1 MGNVQAF
8 IDIVTKS
15 WFAPKTWA
23 FWRAL
28 IVCFFAFNIIGH
40 WIELG
45 YCVIIDA
52 AFDVVEDDYPVW
64 DDPWWHPYWVYGL
77 GAVFMTLVFEP
88 LKEHLSKRSKTIWGA
103 VLKTFLL
110 AILVSMTLELVFGL
124 LVNQPDANGEY
135 PYWNN
140 EKLPFNILNQ
150 AWLVNDFFLGFAATV
165 YVWLVFPL
173 VCAGF
178 ERLKP
183 RAANIVFAIITVGFA
198 LCCLTSYLE
207 IIASG
212 RL

>member
-1 MGNVQAF
+1 MVQALSN
-8 IDIVTKS
+8 IVRRS

-28 IVCFFAFNIIGH
+28 IVCFVVFNIVGH

-45 YCVIIDA
+45 YCIIIDSL
-52 AFDVVEDDYPVW
+52 FDTVEDHYTVW
-64 DDPWWHPYWVYGL
+64 HDPWWHPYWVYGF

-88 LKEHLSKRSKTIWGA
+88 IKEHLMKGSSSVWATI
-103 VLKTFLL
+103 LKTFLI
-110 AILVSMTLELVFGL
+110 AMFVSMVLELTFGL
-124 LVNQPDANGEY
+124 IVNQPDASGQY

-140 EKLPFNILNQ
+140 EKLPLNVLNQ
-150 AWLVNDFFLGFAATV
+150 AWLVNDFFLGLAATI
-165 YVWLVFPL
+165 YVWIVFPL

-178 ERLKP
+178 EHMKP
-183 RAANIVFAIITVGFA
+183 RSANILFVLIVAGFA

-212 RL
+212 RLG

>member
-1 MGNVQAF
+1 METLKN
-8 IDIVTKS
+8 IIRRS
-15 WFAPKTWA
+15 WFTPKRWE

-28 IVCFFAFNIIGH
+28 IVCFCVFNIVGH

-45 YCVIIDA
+45 YCVIIDSL
-52 AFDVVEDDYPVW
+52 FGVVEDDYAVW
-64 DDPWWHPYWVYGL
+64 LDPWWHPYWVYGF

-88 LKEHLSKRSKTIWGA
+88 IKEHISRGSTSLWGTIFQ
-103 VLKTFLL
+103 TFVI
-110 AILVSMTLELVFGL
+110 ATFVSMLLELGFGL
-124 LVNQPDANGEY
+124 LVNQPDAAGNY

-140 EKLPFNILNQ
+140 EKLPFNVLNQ
-150 AWLVNDFFLGFAATV
+150 AWLVNDVFLGLAATV

-173 VCAGF
+173 ICAGF

-183 RAANIVFAIITVGFA
+183 RTANLVFAAIVVAFA

-207 IIASG
+207 IVESG

>member
-1 MGNVQAF
+1 MEKF
-8 IDIVTKS
+8 SRIVSKS
-15 WFAPKTWA
+15 WFAPETWA

-28 IVCFFAFNIIGH
+28 IVCFFLFNILGH

-45 YCVIIDA
+45 YCVIIDSL
-52 AFDVVEDDYPVW
+52 FHVVADDYAVW
-64 DDPWWHPYWVYGL
+64 DDPWWHPYWVYGF

-88 LKEHLSKRSKTIWGA
+88 IKERLSKNSSSIWGTI
-103 VLKTFLL
+103 LKTFLL
-110 AILVSMTLELVFGL
+110 ATFVSMVLELTFGL
-124 LVNQPDANGEY
+124 IVNQPDANGKY
-135 PYWNN
+135 PFWDNSQ
-140 EKLPFNILNQ
+140 LPFNVLNQ
-150 AWLVNDFFLGFAATV
+150 AWLVNDFFLGFAATI

-173 VCAGF
+173 ICAGF

-183 RAANIVFAIITVGFA
+183 RTANIVFVLITIGFG